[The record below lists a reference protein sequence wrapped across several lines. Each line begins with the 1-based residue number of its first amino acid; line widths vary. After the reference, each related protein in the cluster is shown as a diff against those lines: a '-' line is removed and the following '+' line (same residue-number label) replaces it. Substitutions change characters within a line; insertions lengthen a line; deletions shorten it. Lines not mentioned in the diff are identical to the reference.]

1 MRKGLWYTFE
11 RNVLPLVELLDKIK
25 EAHCTI
31 RMPYPPSQCAF
42 VEQVQMR
49 RGQDPKRD
57 LIAVVYFRAKHNLE
71 VSEEAVLEEP
81 FVEFLGVRGDVG
93 EVVSDGDLIVADD
106 IVLQSVSVVVQT
118 G

>member
-1 MRKGLWYTFE
+1 
-11 RNVLPLVELLDKIK
+11 
-25 EAHCTI
+25 
-31 RMPYPPSQCAF
+31 
-42 VEQVQMR
+42 MR

-57 LIAVVYFRAKHNLE
+57 FIAVVYFWAKHNLE
-71 VSEEAVLEEP
+71 VSEETVLEEP